1 MNEELPITAETKVA
15 ALLARYP
22 ELEDVLI
29 AMAPPF
35 KKLKN
40 PILRGSVAKVASLQQ
55 PAMVGRLPVEDMV
68 NQLRAA
74 VGQAS
79 IVVEQAPGADAYYT
93 EQTDWFDAEII
104 VATNDE

>member
-40 PILRGSVAKVASLQQ
+40 PILRGSVAKVASLRQA
-55 PAMVGRLPVEDMV
+55 AMVGRLAVEDMV

-74 VGQAS
+74 VG
-79 IVVEQAPGADAYYT
+79 
-93 EQTDWFDAEII
+93 
-104 VATNDE
+104 